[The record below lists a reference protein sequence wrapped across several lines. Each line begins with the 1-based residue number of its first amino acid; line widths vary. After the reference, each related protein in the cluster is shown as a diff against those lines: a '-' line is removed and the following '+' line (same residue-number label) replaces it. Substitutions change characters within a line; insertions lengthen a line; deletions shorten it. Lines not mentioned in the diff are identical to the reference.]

1 MDGILIINKPKGFT
15 SHDVVNIVRKYL
27 NEKKVGHTGTLD
39 PNATGVLPV
48 LIGKATK
55 LSKYLIEHNKEYIVM
70 AELGKLT
77 NTGDTEGDIIKEDLE
92 IEEKIHNLNNEK
104 IIEILNSFKG
114 EQSQVPPIYSAI
126 KIKGKKAYEYARSGQ
141 DIKIEPRKIKIFDIE
156 LLNFKDKE
164 IKFKVVCSKGT
175 YIRTLCEDVAKKIGT
190 IGFMKELERTKV
202 NEFNIENSVTIDEIK
217 KSTNKSDIDNI
228 IKKIIKIEEIF
239 KDKEIINLNEKKK
252 DLFLNGVQ
260 LTFEKQNDIYRIY
273 YLNKFIGLGIIKDN
287 LLKRDIVL

>member
-55 LSKYLIEHNKEYIVM
+55 LSKYLIEHNKEYIVT

-141 DIKIEPRKIKIFDIE
+141 DIKIEPRKIEIFDIE

-239 KDKEIINLNEKKK
+239 KDKEIINLNERKK

>member
-55 LSKYLIEHNKEYIVM
+55 LSKYLIEHNKEYIVT

-175 YIRTLCEDVAKKIGT
+175 YIRTLCEDIAKKIGT

>member
-175 YIRTLCEDVAKKIGT
+175 YIRTLCEDIAKKIGT